1 MTGPMNIGVPIFMG
15 KEFIRAIMGEGNKCL
30 RKGLSK
36 AGIIGGLQIER
47 HKWVEEWKGLR
58 YVVMYK

>member
-1 MTGPMNIGVPIFMG
+1 VTGPMNIGVPIFMG

-47 HKWVEEWKGLR
+47 HK
-58 YVVMYK
+58 